1 MYIACRTLLVPYSLW
16 TVGAVGSLSGVLT
29 YQYWLKDHP
38 FRDLLF
44 WSQLLFD
51 ALGLIDL
58 ISLLRLNLKIGLPWY
73 FFVAMDEDTSM
84 MTERV
89 KWQPPLVLSS
99 KPFPAGIED
108 TFFALLM
115 SGDHVGLLSST
126 GVGGLLLKSLGAIH
140 TDTI

>member
-1 MYIACRTLLVPYSLW
+1 MQDLVGSIFS
-16 TVGAVGSLSGVLT
+16 VGAVGSLSGVLI

-38 FRDLLF
+38 FRVLLF

-58 ISLLRLNLKIGLPWY
+58 ISLLRLNL
-73 FFVAMDEDTSM
+73 FVAMDEDISM
-84 MTERV
+84 MIERV
-89 KWQPPLVLSS
+89 KWQPPLVRSS
-99 KPFPAGIED
+99 KLFPAGTED

-126 GVGGLLLKSLGAIH
+126 WVGGLLLKSWGATH